1 MEEQTFLNEAGITV
15 TKSRFIVPSQT
26 YAMSGVTSVKTYE
39 ETPSRKGPIILI
51 VIGVLALAGGK
62 DTIVVAL
69 LLLAGGIAWFM
80 KQKSTY
86 HVLLSSASGEVKA
99 LSHPDGNW
107 IGRVVSALNQA
118 IVARG

>member
-15 TKSRFIVPSQT
+15 TKSRFIIPSQT

-51 VIGVLALAGGK
+51 VIGAFALAGGK
-62 DTIVVAL
+62 GTMVVAL
-69 LLLAGGIAWFM
+69 LFLVAGIAWFL

-99 LSHPDGNW
+99 LSHQDSNW
-107 IGRVVSALNQA
+107 IGRVVSALNQS